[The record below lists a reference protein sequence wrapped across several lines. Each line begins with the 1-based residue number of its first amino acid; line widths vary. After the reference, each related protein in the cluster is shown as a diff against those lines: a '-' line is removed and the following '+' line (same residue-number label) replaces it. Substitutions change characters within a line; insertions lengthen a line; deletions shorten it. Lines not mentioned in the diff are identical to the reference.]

1 MMEMREFPVLLVE
14 DNEDDILFVQRAFRR
29 AKLSNALPVV
39 EDGDAAVAYLSGQG
53 EYADRNRHPIPTL
66 ILLDIKL
73 PRRSGLEVLEWLR
86 AQPSLRRIPVVM
98 LTSSKESADVDRAF
112 DLGAGGYLVKPVDFD
127 GLLEMVK
134 TIGVYWMV
142 MSELPSPPSEVPP
155 PS

>member
-1 MMEMREFPVLLVE
+1 MDMREFPVLLVE

-53 EYADRNRHPIPTL
+53 EYADRDRHPMPTL

-86 AQPSLRRIPVVM
+86 AQAGLRRIPVVM
-98 LTSSKESADVDRAF
+98 LTSSRESADVDRAF
-112 DLGAGGYLVKPVDFD
+112 DLGASGYLVKPVDFN

-134 TIGVYWMV
+134 TIGMYWMV
-142 MSELPSPPSEVPP
+142 MSELPSAPLEAPP

>member
-1 MMEMREFPVLLVE
+1 MDMREFPVLLVE

-53 EYADRNRHPIPTL
+53 EYADRSRHPMPTL

-86 AQPSLRRIPVVM
+86 AQAGLRRIPVVM
-98 LTSSKESADVDRAF
+98 LTSSRESADVDRAF
-112 DLGAGGYLVKPVDFD
+112 DLGASGYLVKPVDFN

-134 TIGVYWMV
+134 TIGMYWMV
-142 MSELPSPPSEVPP
+142 MSELPSAPLEAPP

>member
-1 MMEMREFPVLLVE
+1 MEMREFPVLLVE

-53 EYADRNRHPIPTL
+53 EYADRDRYPIPTL

-73 PRRSGLEVLEWLR
+73 PRRSGHEVLEWLR
-86 AQPSLRRIPVVM
+86 GQPGLRRIPVVM

-112 DLGAGGYLVKPVDFD
+112 DLGASGYLVKPVDFD
-127 GLLEMVK
+127 GLLEMVT

-142 MSELPSPPSEVPP
+142 MSELPSPPSEA
-155 PS
+155 

>member
-1 MMEMREFPVLLVE
+1 MDMCEFPVLLVE
-14 DNEDDILFVQRAFRR
+14 DNEDDILCVQRAFRR

-53 EYADRNRHPIPTL
+53 EYADRNRHPMPTL

-86 AQPSLRRIPVVM
+86 AQAGLRRIPVVM

-112 DLGAGGYLVKPVDFD
+112 DLGASGYLVKPVDFD

-142 MSELPSPPSEVPP
+142 MSELPSAPLEAPP

>member
-1 MMEMREFPVLLVE
+1 MDMREFPVLLVE

-53 EYADRNRHPIPTL
+53 EYADRSRHPMPTL

-86 AQPSLRRIPVVM
+86 AQAGLRRIPVVM
-98 LTSSKESADVDRAF
+98 LTSSRESADVDRAF
-112 DLGAGGYLVKPVDFD
+112 DLGASGYLVKPVDFD

-142 MSELPSPPSEVPP
+142 MSELPSAPLEAPP

>member
-1 MMEMREFPVLLVE
+1 MEMRDFPVLLVE

-39 EDGDAAVAYLSGQG
+39 EDGDDAVAYLSGEG
-53 EYADRNRHPIPTL
+53 EYADRSRHPMPTL

-86 AQPSLRRIPVVM
+86 AQPGLRRIPVVM

-112 DLGAGGYLVKPVDFD
+112 DLGASGYLVKPVDFD

-142 MSELPSPPSEVPP
+142 MSELPSAP
-155 PS
+155 

>member
-1 MMEMREFPVLLVE
+1 MEMRDFPVLLVE
-14 DNEDDILFVQRAFRR
+14 DNEDDVLFVQRAFRR

-39 EDGDAAVAYLSGQG
+39 EDGDAAVAYLSGHG
-53 EYADRNRHPIPTL
+53 EYADRNRHPMPTL

-86 AQPSLRRIPVVM
+86 AQPGLRRIPVVM

-112 DLGAGGYLVKPVDFD
+112 DLGASGYLVKPVDFD

-142 MSELPSPPSEVPP
+142 MSELPSAVSEASPL
-155 PS
+155 S

>member
-1 MMEMREFPVLLVE
+1 MDMREFPVLLVE

-53 EYADRNRHPIPTL
+53 EYADRNRHPMPTL

-86 AQPSLRRIPVVM
+86 AQAGLRRIPVVM
-98 LTSSKESADVDRAF
+98 LTSSRESADVDRAF
-112 DLGAGGYLVKPVDFD
+112 DLGASGYLVKPVDFN

-134 TIGVYWMV
+134 TIGMYWMV
-142 MSELPSPPSEVPP
+142 MSELPSAPLEAPP

>member
-1 MMEMREFPVLLVE
+1 MEIREFPVLLVE

-53 EYADRNRHPIPTL
+53 EYADRNHHPMPTL

-73 PRRSGLEVLEWLR
+73 PRRSGLEVLAWLR
-86 AQPSLRRIPVVM
+86 AQPGLRRIPVVM

-112 DLGAGGYLVKPVDFD
+112 DLGASGYLVKPVDFD
-127 GLLEMVK
+127 GLLEMVR

-142 MSELPSPPSEVPP
+142 MSELPSAPSEAQS